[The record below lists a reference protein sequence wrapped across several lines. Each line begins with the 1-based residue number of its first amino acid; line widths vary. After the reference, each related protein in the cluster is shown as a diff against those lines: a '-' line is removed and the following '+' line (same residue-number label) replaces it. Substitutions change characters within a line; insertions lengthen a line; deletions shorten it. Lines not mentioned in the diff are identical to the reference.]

1 MPIPF
6 KRKTQRTGGKNT
18 TKNTTK
24 IISVTFCIFTSVL
37 SAAGQPGGCTIFTI
51 MCFRVPMV
59 RRIGFKK
66 VKIFLDEKTSKAK

>member
-6 KRKTQRTGGKNT
+6 KRKTQRTGGRNT

-24 IISVTFCIFTSVL
+24 IISVTFCILTSVL

-59 RRIGFKK
+59 KK
-66 VKIFLDEKTSKAK
+66 NWFQKGENLSR